1 MQYWILKTEPETYS
15 FQDLTRDKE
24 TGWTGVRNFQARN
37 NLRAMKRGD
46 VAVIY
51 ESGGPKSAV
60 GLAKISKEA
69 YQELKNDK
77 NWSAVDLVP
86 VKALKIPVTLEQ
98 MKNDSILAQM
108 KLVRQSRLSVCPMT
122 EKEFERLMKLAGS

>member
-1 MQYWILKTEPETYS
+1 MQHWILKTEPETYS
-15 FQDLTRDKE
+15 FEDLVNDKE
-24 TGWTGVRNFQARN
+24 TAWTGVRNFQARN

-46 VAVIY
+46 FAVIY
-51 ESGGPKSAV
+51 ESGGPKAAV

-77 NWSAVDLVP
+77 NWSAVDIVP
-86 VKALKIPVTLEQ
+86 VKALKSQITLTQ
-98 MKNDSILAQM
+98 MKDDAVLSQM